1 MGVAAGTRVLFVTAE
16 LAPWA
21 KVGGLGEVARD
32 LPRALAREGADV
44 RTLVP
49 AYPALKEAFP
59 HASIIADVRSPG
71 GAFPAARIL
80 EARDGVPLYLLECDA
95 LYARPGGLY
104 QSASGEDWRDNHL
117 RYGLLSRFAA
127 LVAAE
132 PSPLGWQ
139 PQIVHGNDWQTGL
152 AAAYLAYADRPC
164 APYLHTIHNIAY
176 QGIFPP
182 GVLADLAL
190 PPAAFSVHGLEFHGQ
205 LSFLKAGIRY
215 AAAITTVSPT
225 YAREIQ
231 TPQFGAGLDGLLRQ
245 RRTDLVGILNGIDPD
260 TWNPAS
266 DPHIART
273 YSIDA
278 LEGKAVNKAA
288 LQRAV
293 GLPERPD
300 VPLIGMVGRLV
311 EQKGIDLVLEAA
323 EAIVASPAQ
332 LVVLGAGPQQFVEPL
347 QRLAGGRPSEVAV
360 RTGFDE
366 PLAHL
371 VEAGADMFLMPSR
384 FEPCGLNQL
393 YSMRYGTPP
402 IVRRTG
408 GLADSVVDC
417 SERTLADGSATGFM
431 FDAATAQALL
441 ETVRLALSVYR
452 EPAKWHRLQANGMA
466 RDFRW
471 DASARRYLEVYSS
484 VLARPRVAGARG

>member
-32 LPRALAREGADV
+32 LPLALAREGADV

-59 HASIIADVRSPG
+59 QASTIAEVRSPG
-71 GAFPAARIL
+71 GAFPSARIL
-80 EARDGVPLYLLECDA
+80 QAKDGVPLYLLECDA
-95 LYARPGGLY
+95 LYARAGGLY
-104 QSASGEDWRDNHL
+104 QTPAGEDWRDNHL
-117 RYGLLSRFAA
+117 RYGLLSRIAA
-127 LVAAE
+127 LAAAE

-176 QGIFPP
+176 QGIFPA
-182 GVLADLAL
+182 GVIADLAI
-190 PPAAFSVHGLEFHGQ
+190 PPAAFSVQGLEFHGQ

-231 TPQFGAGLDGLLRQ
+231 TPQFGAGLDGLIRSRQ
-245 RRTDLVGILNGIDPD
+245 ADLTGILNGIDPE
-260 TWNPAS
+260 TWNPAT
-266 DPHIART
+266 DPYIARP
-273 YSIDA
+273 YSADS
-278 LEGKAVNKAA
+278 LEDKSANKAA
-288 LQRAV
+288 LQRAS
-293 GLPERPD
+293 GLPELPD
-300 VPLIGMVGRLV
+300 VPLLGMVGRLV

-323 EAIVASPAQ
+323 EGILSSPAQ

-347 QRLAGGRPSEVAV
+347 ERLALRRPAGFAV

-371 VEAGADMFLMPSR
+371 VEAGADLFLMPSR

-417 SERTLADGSATGFM
+417 TAQTLADGTATGFM
-431 FDAATAQALL
+431 FDAATAQALSQ
-441 ETVRLALSVYR
+441 TVQRALIAYR
-452 EPAKWHRLQANGMA
+452 DHATWRKLQANGMA

-471 DASARRYLEVYSS
+471 DTSASRYLEVYSS

>member
-1 MGVAAGTRVLFVTAE
+1 VGVAGVRVLFASPE

-32 LPRALAREGADV
+32 LPLALAREGADV

-49 AYPALKEAFP
+49 AYPALKQAFP
-59 HASIIADVRSPG
+59 EARPIAEFRASG
-71 GAFPAARIL
+71 GAFPVARVL
-80 EARDGVPLYLLECDA
+80 EARDGVPLYMLECDA

-104 QSASGEDWRDNHL
+104 QSPDGHDWRDNHL
-117 RYGLLSRFAA
+117 RYGLLSRVASLAA
-127 LVAAE
+127 AD
-132 PSPLGWQ
+132 PGPLGWQ

-152 AAAYLAYADRPC
+152 AAAYLAHADRPS

-176 QGIFPP
+176 QGLFPSSVI
-182 GVLADLAL
+182 GELAI
-190 PPAAFSVHGLEFHGQ
+190 PPAAFSIHGLEFHGQ

-231 TPQFGAGLDGLLRQ
+231 TPHFGAGLDGLLRQ
-245 RRTDLVGILNGIDPD
+245 RRAELTGILNGIDPQ
-260 TWNPAS
+260 TWNPAT
-266 DPHIART
+266 DPHIARP

-278 LEGKAVNKAA
+278 LEAKADNKAA
-288 LQRAV
+288 LQRAM
-293 GLPERPD
+293 GLPELPQ
-300 VPLIGMVGRLV
+300 VPLFGMVGRLV

-323 EAIVASPAQ
+323 ESIVASPAQ
-332 LVVLGAGPQQFVEPL
+332 LVVLGAGPRQFVAPL
-347 QRLAGGRPSEVAV
+347 ERLAERHRAEVAV

-371 VEAGADMFLMPSR
+371 VEAGADLFLMPSR

-402 IVRRTG
+402 IARRTG

-417 SERTLADGSATGFM
+417 SAESLADGTATGFM
-431 FDAATAQALL
+431 FEAATAQALL
-441 ETVRLALSVYR
+441 EAVRRALAAFGDPATWR
-452 EPAKWHRLQANGMA
+452 ELQRNGMA
-466 RDFRW
+466 RDFGW
-471 DASARRYLEVYSS
+471 DASARRYLETYAS
-484 VLARPRVAGARG
+484 VLARPRALS